1 MKTRCIPFLA
11 AALMLGGCTYGATEW
26 REPRGAD
33 AAGSVLSREEIVNS
47 GATNLYSVVQR
58 LRPGW
63 LTGRG
68 VQNFGGQTGMIVVYH
83 NQIRMG
89 DVTALREMAPE
100 YVVSI
105 RFLDATT
112 AAGLPGIG
120 PREIVAGAIVVS
132 TPRVAD
138 PGRPDA

>member
-1 MKTRCIPFLA
+1 MRTRCLFALA
-11 AALMLGGCTYGATEW
+11 AAALLLGGCTPAAPGAW
-26 REPRGAD
+26 QEPRTAS
-33 AAGSVLSREEIVNS
+33 ASGSVLTREEIVSS

-100 YVVSI
+100 YVVSM

-112 AAGLPGIG
+112 AAGLPGIS
-120 PREIVAGAIVVS
+120 PREIVAGAIVVR
-132 TPRVAD
+132 TPNAED
-138 PGRPDA
+138 PDA

>member
-1 MKTRCIPFLA
+1 MRIRCIVPVA
-11 AALMLGGCTYGATEW
+11 AALLLGGCIHTATTGW
-26 REPRGAD
+26 REPRSAD
-33 AAGSVLSREEIVNS
+33 AAGSIITREEIVNS

-68 VQNFGGQTGMIVVYH
+68 VQNFGGQTGMVVVYH
-83 NQIRMG
+83 NQVRMG

-100 YVVSI
+100 YVVSL

-112 AAGLPGIG
+112 AAGLPGIS
-120 PREIVAGAIVVS
+120 PREIVAGAIVVN
-132 TPRVAD
+132 TPRVQQ
-138 PGRPDA
+138 PDA

>member
-1 MKTRCIPFLA
+1 MNIRCIVPVAA
-11 AALMLGGCTYGATEW
+11 AALLLAGCTPATSEW
-26 REPRGAD
+26 REPRGAYSS
-33 AAGSVLSREEIVNS
+33 GSIISREEIVNS
-47 GATNLYSVVQR
+47 GATDLYSVVQR

-68 VQNFGGQTGMIVVYH
+68 VQNFGGRTGMIVVYH

-100 YVVSI
+100 YVVSL

-120 PREIVAGAIVVS
+120 PREIVAGAIVVN
-132 TPRVAD
+132 TPGAGD
-138 PGRPDA
+138 PDA

>member
-1 MKTRCIPFLA
+1 MRTRCIVPLA
-11 AALMLGGCTYGATEW
+11 AAALLLGGCATTAAPAA
-26 REPRGAD
+26 REAPLD
-33 AAGSVLSREEIVNS
+33 AYSTGSVITREEIVNS
-47 GATNLYSVVQR
+47 GATDLYSVVQR

-89 DVTALREMAPE
+89 DITALREMAPE
-100 YVVSI
+100 YVVSL
-105 RFLDATT
+105 RFLDAST
-112 AAGLPGIG
+112 AAGLPGIS

-132 TPRVAD
+132 TPNVGD
-138 PGRPDA
+138 PDA